1 MRRRRQKNTLLP
13 KMLGVATVIVAI
25 LLPLLAQ
32 LGVFKV
38 ARQRLQPVTLV
49 KLPPPEKRPP
59 VKKKTPPK
67 KRVAKA
73 KPRPSGRR
81 AARPAVA
88 ARPNPNQPKVV
99 ASSGGGSGSGPTI
112 DNSGTA
118 TPGQVAVPIPPVPEK
133 TPPVSP
139 SVTPP
144 SPAAPPAAIPP
155 ALPAPTPPP
164 APRIPVLT
172 PAVAVSQPR
181 PVLPDDLRDQELHG
195 TFRAV
200 FAVHADGTADVKM
213 ASSTGNAALDS
224 LALATARRWTFR
236 PATRDGSPVDSFL
249 RLTIEFEV
257 T

>member
-38 ARQRLQPVTLV
+38 VRQRLTPITLV

-73 KPRPSGRR
+73 RPRPSGRKP
-81 AARPAVA
+81 AGRPPVA

-99 ASSGGGSGSGPTI
+99 ASAGSGGDGPTV

-118 TPGQVAVPIPPVPEK
+118 TPGQVAVP
-133 TPPVSP
+133 
-139 SVTPP
+139 VTPAP
-144 SPAAPPAAIPP
+144 ALPPESPPAPPPTPAPPPAPVLPAPPASE
-155 ALPAPTPPP
+155 PPP

-172 PAVAVSQPR
+172 PAVALAQPR
-181 PVLPDDLRDQELHG
+181 PVLPDDLRDQERHG

-200 FAVHADGTADVKM
+200 FTVHADGTADVKM
-213 ASSTGNAALDS
+213 ASSTGNPALDD
-224 LALATARRWTFR
+224 LAMTAARRWTFR
-236 PATRDGSPVDSFL
+236 PATRDGAAVDSFL
-249 RLTIEFEV
+249 RLTVEFEV